1 MFERFQLVDFEKED
15 RRPKSGDGSPM
26 LNVRNRK

>member
-15 RRPKSGDGSPM
+15 RRPKSGVGSPK
-26 LNVRNRK
+26 LKVES